1 MKRFCLIMLL
11 LLSVCAAA
19 LAQPRYP
26 AGDDEAVVVD
36 AACVL
41 SVSTA
46 RDVEKLSGR
55 LEDEADVRLVVVTVD
70 FLDGEKLDDYAQGLR
85 DEWFLDQDEDL
96 LLLMAVGEDQCGL
109 YPGEDVGLSRATLQ
123 KLVTTH
129 FQSAFLAQRY
139 DDAIAE
145 LMPALVDEIN
155 KRHGTDVSAAGL
167 FGVTA
172 QTQANSSQNVW
183 SSRYERA
190 QSESTPSPD
199 DRVTY
204 RGDDSGYSLG
214 KVVLIVLLL
223 MTIFG
228 RRRHRRRHH

>member
-1 MKRFCLIMLL
+1 MKRFCLILLL
-11 LLSVCAAA
+11 LLSVCTVA

-26 AGDDEAVVVD
+26 VGDDEVCVMD

-41 SVSTA
+41 SVSTV
-46 RDVEKLSGR
+46 RDVEKLSDR

-70 FLDGEKLDDYAQGLR
+70 FLDGENLADYAQGLR
-85 DEWFLDQDEDL
+85 DEWYLDQDEDL

-109 YPGEDVGLSRATLQ
+109 YPGEDLGLSRATLQ
-123 KLVTTH
+123 KLVATH

-167 FGVTA
+167 FGTSA
-172 QTQANSSQNVW
+172 QANNPQNVW
-183 SSRYERA
+183 SSRHERA
-190 QSESTPSPD
+190 QNEATPSFD
-199 DRVTY
+199 DY
-204 RGDDSGYSLG
+204 AAYEEDDTGYSFG

-223 MTIFG
+223 MMVFG
-228 RRRHRRRHH
+228 RRKKRRRHH

>member
-1 MKRFCLIMLL
+1 MKRFCLILLL
-11 LLSVCAAA
+11 LLSVCTVA

-26 AGDDEAVVVD
+26 IGDDEVCVMD

-41 SVSTA
+41 SVSTV
-46 RDVEKLSGR
+46 RDVEKLSDR

-70 FLDGEKLDDYAQGLR
+70 FLDGENLADYAQGLR
-85 DEWFLDQDEDL
+85 DEWYLDQDEDL

-109 YPGEDVGLSRATLQ
+109 YPGEDLGLSRATLQ
-123 KLVTTH
+123 KLVATH

-167 FGVTA
+167 FGTSA
-172 QTQANSSQNVW
+172 QANNPQNVW

-190 QSESTPSPD
+190 QNEATPSFD
-199 DRVTY
+199 DYATY
-204 RGDDSGYSLG
+204 EEDDTGYSFG

-223 MTIFG
+223 MMVFG
-228 RRRHRRRHH
+228 RRKKRRRHH